1 MATLSL
7 VLLKQLFAFNKKC
20 TQVFMFRNFGSIQ
33 NQTTMIIT
41 QNCHYLRNALIKIC
55 ILRLLS
61 WEISISYPEVQ
72 TKSLVDTFLTNSHI
86 LTDTISKLIE
96 LKQMIIIYQ
105 ISSSIL
111 FFVYNALYR
120 LWPQLILSC
129 RHCACLPATV
139 IHNGQTVNM
148 TC

>member
-20 TQVFMFRNFGSIQ
+20 TQVFVFRNFGSIQ

-72 TKSLVDTFLTNSHI
+72 TKSLVGTLLTN
-86 LTDTISKLIE
+86 ISKLIE

-105 ISSSIL
+105 ISNSIL